1 MSRSCAIWGKVD
13 SPRNNESTRLQRP
26 MQYRRDSTPRTI
38 VIVRS
43 RGEIRM
49 NVQAIGASTLPKQF
63 SRRVELSGL
72 NKTAKTEAIQKHKAP
87 TGETTGLTPSA
98 GQTSESWESERAHGV
113 LRLLMA
119 GHFKA
124 VPEQHLRANFA
135 DLLPPPPDD
144 SDTQTQPDDSISS
157 EVEASPATVDAIM
170 ATEARPL
177 SGDVGISLE
186 AVNLF
191 A

>member
-1 MSRSCAIWGKVD
+1 
-13 SPRNNESTRLQRP
+13 
-26 MQYRRDSTPRTI
+26 
-38 VIVRS
+38 
-43 RGEIRM
+43 M

-63 SRRVELSGL
+63 SRRVELTGV
-72 NKTAKTEAIQKHKAP
+72 NKTAKRQAIQKHKAP
-87 TGETTGLTPSA
+87 TGETTALTPSA

-135 DLLPPPPDD
+135 DLLPQPPDG

-157 EVEASPATVDAIM
+157 EVEAIPATVDAIM
-170 ATEARPL
+170 ATDAQPL
-177 SGDVGISLE
+177 PSDIGLTFEGL
-186 AVNLF
+186 NLF